1 MLSRPLNRPDDGA
14 GDAGFGA
21 AERLRVFVALAA
33 AAFVG
38 TALFAAAL
46 ARFDAAAAFVFPAF
60 VAAALL
66 SALAAVFAAG
76 FTSFTALPVLA
87 ALVLEPFTLEPFAL
101 EPFALEL
108 LFALRDFAMGQSP
121 DLNDFAVPSRLPN
134 QNEFSG
140 PGIAI
145 MRRFVMRLRGL

>member
-87 ALVLEPFTLEPFAL
+87 ALVLGPFTL

-121 DLNDFAVPSRLPN
+121 DLND
-134 QNEFSG
+134 
-140 PGIAI
+140 
-145 MRRFVMRLRGL
+145 LRCRHGCRIKTNFPDPA

>member
-1 MLSRPLNRPDDGA
+1 
-14 GDAGFGA
+14 
-21 AERLRVFVALAA
+21 LRVFVALAA

-38 TALFAAAL
+38 AVLFAAAL

-76 FTSFTALPVLA
+76 FTALPVLA
-87 ALVLEPFTLEPFAL
+87 ALVLGPFTLEPFAL

-145 MRRFVMRLRGL
+145 MRRFVMPLRGP

>member
-38 TALFAAAL
+38 AAVL

-76 FTSFTALPVLA
+76 FTSFAVLAALPVLA
-87 ALVLEPFTLEPFAL
+87 AVVLEPFD
-101 EPFALEL
+101 LEL

-134 QNEFSG
+134 QNEISG

-145 MRRFVMRLRGL
+145 MRRFVMLLRGP

>member
-1 MLSRPLNRPDDGA
+1 MLSRPLNRPDAGA

-38 TALFAAAL
+38 AALFAAAL

-87 ALVLEPFTLEPFAL
+87 ALVLEPFAL

-134 QNEFSG
+134 QNEISG

-145 MRRFVMRLRGL
+145 MRRFVMLLRGP

>member
-1 MLSRPLNRPDDGA
+1 
-14 GDAGFGA
+14 
-21 AERLRVFVALAA
+21 
-33 AAFVG
+33 
-38 TALFAAAL
+38 
-46 ARFDAAAAFVFPAF
+46 
-60 VAAALL
+60 LL
-66 SALAAVFAAG
+66 PALAAVFAAG

-87 ALVLEPFTLEPFAL
+87 ALVLEPFTL

-145 MRRFVMRLRGL
+145 MRRFVMLLRGP